1 MYLLTA
7 VQHRPKVEPM
17 SPLSV
22 PACMPLNPVSAGR
35 MPLCAG
41 AMTVATVTITT
52 TTITTRSGWVA
63 VRE

>member
-1 MYLLTA
+1 
-7 VQHRPKVEPM
+7 
-17 SPLSV
+17 
-22 PACMPLNPVSAGR
+22 MPLNPVSAGR